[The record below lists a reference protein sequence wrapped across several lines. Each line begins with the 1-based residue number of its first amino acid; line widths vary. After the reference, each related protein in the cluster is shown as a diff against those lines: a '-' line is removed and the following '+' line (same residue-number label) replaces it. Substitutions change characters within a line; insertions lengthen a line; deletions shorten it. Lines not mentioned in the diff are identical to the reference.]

1 MAIPVEDRIIA
12 GLDAPDWGEASS
24 LLEGLPEACRWVKV
38 GKELFTREGPAAVE
52 GLRQRGKAVFL
63 DLKYHDIPNTVA
75 GACRAA
81 AALSVG
87 MITVHASGG
96 SRMMEA
102 AREAVGQ
109 GSQRPWV
116 LGVTVLT
123 SMEGEDLRSVGVT
136 DSPEEQVRRLARL
149 ARESGLDG
157 VIASP
162 GEVARLRPELG
173 PDFRLVVPGIRP
185 SRWRDADDQRRTG
198 SPGRALAD
206 GADYLVIGR
215 PLLRAED
222 PAGAWRDLLEE
233 AGSASS

>member
-1 MAIPVEDRIIA
+1 MAMQVEDRIVA
-12 GLDAPDWGEASS
+12 ALDAPDWREASS

-38 GKELFTREGPAAVE
+38 GKELFTRAGPAAVE
-52 GLRQRGKAVFL
+52 GLRQRGKSVFL

-81 AALSVG
+81 AGLGVG

-102 AREAVGQ
+102 AREGAGQ
-109 GSQRPWV
+109 GDDRPWV

-123 SMEGEDLRSVGVT
+123 SMEEKDLRSVGVP
-136 DSPEEQVRRLARL
+136 DPPGEQVRRLARL
-149 ARESGLDG
+149 ARESDLDG

-162 GEVARLRPELG
+162 GEVARLREELG

-185 SRWRDADDQRRTG
+185 SGWSDADDQRRTG
-198 SPGRALAD
+198 SPGRALSD

-222 PAGAWRDLLEE
+222 PARAWRDLLEE
-233 AGSASS
+233 VGSASS